1 MSGSIRNRN
10 EAFATPKG
18 RDTMPSIR
26 RVRFQ
31 LPRAGAAALVGVLC
45 ALLARP
51 EAALALSTQDAQS
64 STPPPAGAPQAGAD
78 ESAKLTPDQLDSLVA
93 PIALYPDPL
102 IAQCLVAATYPI
114 DIIAAQQWLAKN
126 SNLKGEELEKAAQQQ
141 DWDPSIQALVSLPD
155 ALKVLSENIQW
166 TEDLGDAVL
175 AQQGDVMDAVQR
187 MRKKA
192 KDNGKLESSEQ
203 QKVETKVIES
213 KETIIIQPAQPEVIY
228 VPQYNPTVV
237 YPPPVYPYPP
247 MYYPPYVP
255 GAALVSFGVGMAW
268 GAAISGGWGCGWGGG
283 NNDITIN
290 NNNNYVKNSNV
301 KNNQGNRSGN
311 SNWQHNAQQRGG
323 APYKDKATA
332 SKYGGS
338 ARGDSASS
346 RSAGAQSRQQS
357 SRSGDRASASSRSSG
372 AGGSASSRSSGG
384 GASSRSGGSSSFSGG
399 GGGGGDRVGSRSA
412 SPSSSRGGSS
422 AFSGGSGSGARS
434 SSSRGSSS
442 MSRSGGGRSGGGGG
456 GRRR

>member
-1 MSGSIRNRN
+1 
-10 EAFATPKG
+10 
-18 RDTMPSIR
+18 MPSIR
-26 RVRFQ
+26 TIRIRIRVAEARRVGRRSLRAARGARGDGALAAPRTLQ
-31 LPRAGAAALVGVLC
+31 QPLRRRAGGGAGV
-45 ALLARP
+45 RP
-51 EAALALSTQDAQS
+51 KLT
-64 STPPPAGAPQAGAD
+64 AD
-78 ESAKLTPDQLDSLVA
+78 ELDSLVA

-102 IAQCLVAATYPI
+102 IAQCLVASTYPI

-126 SNLKGEELEKAAQQQ
+126 SSLKGEQLEKAAQQQ

-247 MYYPPYVP
+247 MYYPPYYP

-268 GAAISGGWGCGWGGG
+268 GAAISGGWNCGWGGG

-290 NNNNYVKNSNV
+290 NNNNYVKNSN
-301 KNNQGNRSGN
+301 NRNGNQASNRSGN
-311 SNWQHNAQQRGG
+311 SSWQHNSAAARRRALQGQGDREQVRRLGARRLGVLAVGG
-323 APYKDKATA
+323 RAVPAA
-332 SKYGGS
+332 
-338 ARGDSASS
+338 AEHPR
-346 RSAGAQSRQQS
+346 RRPLERRQQPLER
-357 SRSGDRASASSRSSG
+357 SRRRL
-372 AGGSASSRSSGG
+372 GGRSGG
-384 GASSRSGGSSSFSGG
+384 GSSQFSGG
-399 GGGGGDRVGSRSA
+399 GGGGGDRVGSRSS
-412 SPSSSRGGSS
+412 SPSSGSRGGSS
-422 AFSGGSGSGARS
+422 AFGGGSGGYSGSGARS

-442 MSRSGGGRSGGGGG
+442 MSRSGGGSRGGGGG